1 MAIKRKDTKLTTIEE
16 MPIYLG
22 EMSLPQASKV
32 LIEQISDPNIRLK
45 DADERIIEIISAE
58 YLSRYSNKIEKGLK
72 AAQLKFPGADV
83 ADYKSDP
90 ERTLDEQ
97 IYFKLYDCEFI
108 DQKRNVI
115 VTGPCGCGKT
125 WLICALGVKAVT
137 QLRNVRFYN
146 TSKLINILKIK
157 EEKAYMRTLD
167 NIAKLDL
174 LILDDVGLM
183 ELDYRSCHIFFDI
196 LESRYENGSTI
207 FISQYPV
214 NEWYRVFEN
223 ATFADASLSR
233 AINKAYRLEIKGKDF
248 RKTAS

>member
-1 MAIKRKDTKLTTIEE
+1 MAIKRKDTELTTIQE
-16 MPIYLG
+16 MPVYLT
-22 EMSLPQASKV
+22 EMSLTQAAKT
-32 LIEQISDPNIRLK
+32 LIEQINDPNIALK
-45 DADERIIEIISAE
+45 DADERIIEIISTE
-58 YLSRYSNKIEKGLK
+58 YLSRYTNKIEKGLK
-72 AAQLKFPGADV
+72 AAQFKFPGADV
-83 ADYKSDP
+83 ADYRSDP
-90 ERTLDEQ
+90 ERIMDEQ
-97 IYFKLYDCEFI
+97 IYLKLCSCDFI

-146 TSKLINILKIK
+146 TSKLIKTLKIK
-157 EEKAYMRTLD
+157 DEKAYIRAMD

-183 ELDYRSCHIFFDI
+183 ELDYHSCHIFFDV

-214 NEWYRVFEN
+214 SEWHKVFEN

-248 RKTAS
+248 RKTSN